1 MYSIFEY
8 DSARYQPYIE
18 DGKHKYNV
26 KKTKI
31 RGIKLS
37 GVDVDVFYPHENA
50 YFIETSKKQD
60 IVTKVGVKGLLKL
73 HWGLIEWN
81 GVKIELT
88 AQYKVKQSFSLE
100 PLHSTS
106 EIIASFSGRRNH
118 SIFAKEIYL
127 GIYQV
132 FRYVMRRNNIVFNNI
147 EIFDINEKMS
157 EIYLENFMI

>member
-1 MYSIFEY
+1 M
-8 DSARYQPYIE
+8 
-18 DGKHKYNV
+18 
-26 KKTKI
+26 
-31 RGIKLS
+31 
-37 GVDVDVFYPHENA
+37 
-50 YFIETSKKQD
+50 
-60 IVTKVGVKGLLKL
+60 
-73 HWGLIEWN
+73 GLIEWN

-88 AQYKVKQSFSLE
+88 AQYKVKQSFSPE

-106 EIIASFSGRRNH
+106 EIIASFSEDV
-118 SIFAKEIYL
+118 SFDFAKEIYL